1 MKRFISFLFIVTL
14 SIFTLTGCSV
24 EINSTSKED
33 VETLKAEI
41 AELEEYKASLESEVE
56 KMEDD
61 LGLTTYVL
69 TLSIKQNHFSLDI
82 GDHMKDAMNE
92 LEFDIPVSKE
102 FYESVDKG
110 DVLDDSFRLGS
121 FLMKGSF
128 GSWKVKIK
136 DKYIE

>member
-24 EINSTSKED
+24 EIDSTSKED

-110 DVLDDSFRLGS
+110 DVLDDSFRMGS

-128 GSWKVKIK
+128 GSWKVKVK
-136 DKYIE
+136 NKYIE

>member
-1 MKRFISFLFIVTL
+1 MKRFISFLLILIL
-14 SIFTLTGCSV
+14 SIFILTGCSV

-61 LGLTTYVL
+61 LGLNTYVL

-110 DVLDDSFRLGS
+110 DVLDDSFRMGS

-128 GSWKVKIK
+128 GSWKVKVK